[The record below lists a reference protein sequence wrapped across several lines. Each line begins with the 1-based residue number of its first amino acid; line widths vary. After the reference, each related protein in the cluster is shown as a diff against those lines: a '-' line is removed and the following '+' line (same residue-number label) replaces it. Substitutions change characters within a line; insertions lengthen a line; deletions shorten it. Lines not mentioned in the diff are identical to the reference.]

1 MNAIIFL
8 VAAAASNAVVPEM
21 VGLAF
26 SNMQDHQATQCG
38 FTRSM
43 QDGDLS
49 TIERFDPGHG
59 SWELLEIDGRAPN
72 AKELERFSDDQ
83 EKRTNRTLP
92 MVLEFDDLAVPGSY
106 KLLEDSNLEAVYEFA
121 PAPEAGDDKKV
132 TDALVGKLVVD
143 KDLQSVAYFEVS
155 NTQPFSP
162 AFGVKVR
169 SIYQKVEFQWLDE
182 QQVFVIGEV
191 NVKMSGKAF
200 GMKKISQD
208 MTVTF
213 GEFDCFDD
221 SANLARRSR

>member
-1 MNAIIFL
+1 MNAILFL
-8 VAAAASNAVVPEM
+8 VAAAASNAAVPEI

-26 SNMQDHQATQCG
+26 SNMRDREVTQCG

-49 TIERFDPGHG
+49 TIERFDPSHD

-83 EKRTNRTLP
+83 KKRANRTSP
-92 MVLEFDDLAVPGSY
+92 TALEFDDLAVPGSY
-106 KLLEDSNLEAVYEFA
+106 KLSEDSNLEAVYEFA
-121 PAPEAGDDKKV
+121 PAPEAADDRKI

-162 AFGVKVR
+162 VFGVKVR
-169 SIYQKVEFQWLDE
+169 SMYQKVEYRWLDE
-182 QQVFVIGEV
+182 QEVFVIGEV
-191 NVKMSGKAF
+191 TVKMSGKAF
-200 GMKKISQD
+200 GMKKVSQD
-208 MTVTF
+208 VTVTF
-213 GEFDCFDD
+213 GEFDC
-221 SANLARRSR
+221 SGS

>member
-1 MNAIIFL
+1 MNPIIFL

-21 VGLAF
+21 VGFAF

-43 QDGDLS
+43 QDGELR
-49 TIERFDPGHG
+49 TVERFNPGQG

-72 AKELERFSDDQ
+72 ARELDKFSEDQ
-83 EKRTNRTLP
+83 NKRAGRTLP
-92 MVLEFDDLAVPGSY
+92 TVLEFDDLAVPRSY
-106 KLLEDSNLEAVYEFA
+106 KLLEDSNVAAVYAFA
-121 PAPEAGDDKKV
+121 PAPEDGDDKKV

-143 KDLQSVAYFEVS
+143 KDLQSVAQFEVS

-162 AFGVKVR
+162 AFGVKVK
-169 SIYQKVEFQWLDE
+169 SIYQKVEYQWLAE
-182 QQVFVIGEV
+182 QEVFVIGEV
-191 NVKMSGKAF
+191 TVQMSGKAF

-213 GEFDCFDD
+213 GEFDC
-221 SANLARRSR
+221 S